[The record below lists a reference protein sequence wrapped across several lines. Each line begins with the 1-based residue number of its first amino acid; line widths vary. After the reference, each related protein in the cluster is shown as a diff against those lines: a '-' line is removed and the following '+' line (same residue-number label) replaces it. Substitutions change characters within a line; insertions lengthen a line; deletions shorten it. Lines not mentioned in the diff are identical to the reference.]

1 MVTGKSLDHSP
12 TAEIPGAGSAETEY
26 RLIQR
31 GRRLEYLSI
40 GWTCVE
46 AVAAFVCGYFAASVS
61 LIGFGVDSGI
71 EVFSSL
77 VLLWRLAQDEDKAE
91 RERTALRLVGLSFF
105 ALSAYI
111 AFGAAQDLLTRQAPR
126 VSYVGM
132 GFLALAIVV
141 MQLLARAKRRVAAGL
156 NSRALQADSR
166 QSSFCA
172 YLSAIALAGLTL
184 NAWLGWWWAD
194 PVAALGMIFIIVPEG
209 IGAFRGNPCECCG

>member
-1 MVTGKSLDHSP
+1 VTAKRLYHWL
-12 TAEIPGAGSAETEY
+12 AAETGGGNTENESP
-26 RLIQR
+26 LIQR

-40 GWTCVE
+40 GWTCIE
-46 AVAAFVCGYFAASVS
+46 AVVSFVCGYLAASVS

-77 VLLWRLAQDEDKAE
+77 VVLWRLAWSGRGVE
-91 RERTALRLVGLSFF
+91 RERTALKLIGLSFF

-111 AFGAAQDLLTRQAPR
+111 AFDATHDLLTRQAPR

-141 MQLLARAKRRVAAGL
+141 MLLLARAKRRLAVGL
-156 NSRALQADSR
+156 NSRAMQADSR

-172 YLSAIALAGLTL
+172 YLSAIALVGLTL
-184 NAWLGWWWAD
+184 NALLGWWWAD
-194 PVAALGMIFIIVPEG
+194 PVAALAMIFVIVPEG
-209 IGAFRGNPCECCG
+209 IEAFRGDPCECCD